1 MTAKERKPF
10 TTSRAVPVA
19 AVAAIVATW
28 MAIGLRH
35 GLEPHP
41 VARPAIEG
49 PVAPSDPEAPPV
61 RSRPRDGKVAPG
73 APRMLHLDPRR
84 TNRSP
89 FTGPSSPTIAWTFD
103 AGGPIEATPALLDDD
118 TILVASLG
126 GKLHALNL
134 DGSLAFSV
142 DLGDRIYSSPL
153 VTEDGIFVGSDAK
166 RFFGLT
172 REGKIRF
179 RLQTQGDA
187 DTGATVTPSGHIV
200 FAAGRMIYGIKPDG
214 TLVFRVKTARKTFSS
229 PAVGEDGTIYVG
241 SQDDHVYALAE
252 DGTLRWRTNVG
263 ADADGGPA
271 IADDGTV
278 YVGTDRGEVLALD
291 PQTGAIRWRQKV
303 HGFVRGSFSVGRD
316 GTIFA
321 GTYGPTP
328 RLVALEPEDGAV
340 RFEFPIR
347 GTGAL
352 EFGIHGGPVEDAQG
366 RLYFGAQDD
375 YLYALA
381 PDGSLLFKL
390 KTAGDI
396 DASPVI
402 LPDGTLLV
410 GSADGKLYAIRD
422 GAGGE

>member
-1 MTAKERKPF
+1 M
-10 TTSRAVPVA
+10 VG
-19 AVAAIVATW
+19 AVAAIAATW
-28 MAIGLRH
+28 TAIGLRH
-35 GLEPHP
+35 GVEPHP
-41 VARPAIEG
+41 VARPAVEG
-49 PVAPSDPEAPPV
+49 PIAPPASQTPAV
-61 RSRPRDGKVAPG
+61 PPRPRDGKVAPG

-89 FTGPSSPTIAWTFD
+89 FTGPSSPNVAWTFD
-103 AGGPIEATPALLDDD
+103 AGGPIEAAPALLDDD

-126 GKLHALNL
+126 GKLHALRT
-134 DGSLAFSV
+134 DGSPKFSV
-142 DLGDRIYSSPL
+142 DLGDRVYSSPL
-153 VTEDGIFVGSDAK
+153 VTENGIFVGSDAK

-172 REGKIRF
+172 RDGRFRF

-187 DTGATVTPSGHIV
+187 DTGATVTPSGTIV
-200 FAAGRMIYGIKPDG
+200 FAAGRMIYGIRPDG
-214 TLVFRVKTARKTFSS
+214 TLVFRVKTARKAFSS

-252 DGTLRWRTNVG
+252 DGSLRWRTNVG

-278 YVGTDRGEVLALD
+278 YVGTDGGEVIALD
-291 PQTGAIRWRQKV
+291 PQTGAIRWRRQV
-303 HGFVRGSFSVGRD
+303 HGYVRGSFSVGRD

-321 GTYGPTP
+321 GTYGPMP
-328 RLVALEPEDGAV
+328 RLVALAPEDGSI

-375 YLYALA
+375 YLYALG
-381 PDGSLLFKL
+381 PDGTLLFKF
-390 KTAGDI
+390 KTSGDI
-396 DASPVI
+396 DASPVL

-422 GAGGE
+422 GAGDE